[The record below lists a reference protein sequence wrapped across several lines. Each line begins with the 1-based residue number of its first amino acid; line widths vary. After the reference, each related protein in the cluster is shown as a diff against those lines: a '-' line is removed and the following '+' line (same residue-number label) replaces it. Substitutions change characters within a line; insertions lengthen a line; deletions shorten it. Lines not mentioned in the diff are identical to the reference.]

1 MILPAA
7 CVAAAIAT
15 QAFNVHALSQIAD
28 FAWLAIVLDRPRVE
42 RRAPSYG
49 PCISEDRKWLPAI
62 LGSAKKP
69 GRLAAHDG
77 LGDRVWLVV
86 DDVHE
91 LARRS
96 RTSESKKLQARIVAY
111 RFVCCNLR
119 STHYSSGHTP
129 WSGRNTFGQGVT
141 HVRIRRGPACQIIP
155 SLIAPHYAAPS
166 ACGLAAI
173 TRPPGHGTGRWT
185 PRNHRPPVT
194 PAPQALQP
202 PRRQTLDV
210 QFRRQTR
217 RAPQPAPAHPRP
229 RRHRDCRPHW
239 RTVPI
244 NPPTKT
250 RPSQP

>member
-1 MILPAA
+1 MDPAY
-7 CVAAAIAT
+7 
-15 QAFNVHALSQIAD
+15 
-28 FAWLAIVLDRPRVE
+28 PRTGK
-42 RRAPSYG
+42 R
-49 PCISEDRKWLPAI
+49 LPAI

-96 RTSESKKLQARIVAY
+96 RISGSKKLQARTVAY

-141 HVRIRRGPACQIIP
+141 HVRIGRGPACQIIP

-166 ACGLAAI
+166 ACRPRSYHVTTWPRHWPTDSAKSPPACYPYAAGA
-173 TRPPGHGTGRWT
+173 P
-185 PRNHRPPVT
+185 T
-194 PAPQALQP
+194 PASSNARCPISASNATSAATGPSP
-202 PRRQTLDV
+202 PATS
-210 QFRRQTR
+210 
-217 RAPQPAPAHPRP
+217 
-229 RRHRDCRPHW
+229 
-239 RTVPI
+239 
-244 NPPTKT
+244 PTA
-250 RPSQP
+250 